1 MNLRLTLRRIVPV
14 LAVVAAVAVSLVLLV
29 AAGLGAGGDHSR
41 DRAPTATAQRVD
53 RVPGLPGQATGL
65 PDPAALNEPML
76 VVQGYVESFNHGDTA
91 AALAALGPD
100 AVHTHQVM
108 EQLAGDR
115 NVTPHISPE
124 AQKVYQFAGE
134 HGIDPNAIIAGL
146 VRGGAAVETA
156 PPITPQLTLTDPTV
170 EGDTLTAHF
179 SLASPEFP
187 GGVQRVIGTTTAVV
201 RNQKIVLL
209 NMDWDTTDPQTATVL
224 SASNQR

>member
-1 MNLRLTLRRIVPV
+1 MNLRPTLRRILLV
-14 LAVVAAVAVSLVLLV
+14 LAVVAAIAVSLVLLI
-29 AAGLGAGGDHSR
+29 AAGLGSSGDHSR
-41 DRAPTATAQRVD
+41 DRAPT
-53 RVPGLPGQATGL
+53 
-65 PDPAALNEPML
+65 L
-76 VVQGYVESFNHGDTA
+76 VVKGYVKSFNRGDTA

-100 AVHTHQVM
+100 AVQTQQVM
-108 EQLAGDR
+108 EQLVGDR
-115 NVTPHISPE
+115 NGTPHISPE
-124 AQKVYQFAGE
+124 AQKVYQFAAE

-179 SLASPEFP
+179 SLASREFP

-224 SASNQR
+224 GASNQR